1 VRPREP
7 VSHSPAA
14 ALSRRA
20 LLTGAPAL
28 AAAASCATFAPAFRT
43 GTPIYV
49 PPFVD
54 TTKDMAVGF
63 LLTRVVQEAV
73 YSRAPRRFV
82 VVFDDAVVAV
92 DGSVAFV
99 RDVDVDADR
108 RDVVVGARATLV
120 DKRGVVR
127 HDIGLVERAG
137 RYAVSTSTPAD
148 TEARRARALQVATV
162 TVGGALADLLLEMP

>member
-1 VRPREP
+1 MNTP
-7 VSHSPAA
+7 
-14 ALSRRA
+14 RRA
-20 LLTGAPAL
+20 LLVHGGACLL
-28 AAAASCATFAPAFRT
+28 ASSCATFVPALRE
-43 GTPIYV
+43 GTLVYV

-54 TTKDMAVGF
+54 TTPGMAVGF

-82 VVFDDAVVAV
+82 VVFDDGAVAV
-92 DGSVAFV
+92 DGAVAFV
-99 RDVDVDADR
+99 RDVDVDADH

-127 HDIGLVERAG
+127 HDTGLVERAG
-137 RYAVSTSTPAD
+137 RYAVSTSIPAD